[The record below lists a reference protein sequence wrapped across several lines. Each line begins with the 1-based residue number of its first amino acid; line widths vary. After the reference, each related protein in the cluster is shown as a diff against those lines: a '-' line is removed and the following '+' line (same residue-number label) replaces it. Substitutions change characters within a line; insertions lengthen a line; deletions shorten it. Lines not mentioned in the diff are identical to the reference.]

1 LTAMMDAQVWAEEQ
15 FVRCDLKDQ
24 RRTKRLVGLAAH
36 VLCHPSGSLPEQ
48 TAGMADLKAAYRLF
62 ACEDVNFEAIAAP
75 HWEQTRRR
83 SPGTYLVLDDTT
95 ELDFG
100 IHRELQGMGRTGNGG
115 GWGFLL
121 HSALLVSAEDE
132 EIFGLAGQK
141 IRYRKPKPKK
151 ENTTQRLK
159 RDRESEL
166 WGQVIDQVGPPPVG
180 VRWVHVMDRGAD
192 NFEVYCH
199 CQQQRSDWVVRVTQK
214 ARKVIVPGG
223 TTMPLSKYLKG
234 LPVVGTYEL
243 QLRGHGPQPARG
255 HRKKQAAQPART
267 ATLEVRIG
275 PLHMPFPNHK
285 SPYLQQMSPL
295 PIAMWVV
302 HAKEVDPPKGAEP
315 VEWILL
321 TSLPVESFED
331 AWLIL
336 GYYEKRWLIE
346 EWHKA
351 LKTGCRVE
359 CRQLKS
365 KEGLERITALLSVVA
380 VRLLQLKSAARTNP
394 GRFARDVIPLH
405 WIKMLVAARKRLK
418 NVAAMAM
425 TIGEF
430 YRELAKLGGFLG
442 RKSDGEPGWLTI
454 WRGWQQ
460 LYLLVRG
467 AELAK
472 TTK

>member
-1 LTAMMDAQVWAEEQ
+1 MTVTMDARGWAEEQ
-15 FVRCDLKDQ
+15 FGQCNLSDE
-24 RRTKRLVGLAAH
+24 RRTRRLVSLAAE

-48 TAGMADLKAAYRLF
+48 TADMADLKAAYRLL
-62 ACEDVNFEAIAAP
+62 ACDDMGFEDIAGP

-83 SPGTYLVLDDTT
+83 PAGTYLVLDDTT

-100 IHRELQGMGRTGNGG
+100 IHRAISGMGQTGNGG

-121 HSALLVSAEDE
+121 HSALMVAAEGE
-132 EIFGLAGQK
+132 EIIGLAGQK

-166 WGQVIDQVGPPPVG
+166 WGQVIDQVGPPAEG

-199 CQQQRSDWVVRVTQK
+199 CREQRADWVARVTQK
-214 ARKVIVPGG
+214 TRNILAANGK
-223 TTMPLSKYLKG
+223 TAPLSQYLRT
-234 LPVVGTYEL
+234 LPLLGGYEL
-243 QLRGHGPQPARG
+243 QLRAHGPQAACG
-255 HRKKQAAQPART
+255 HRKKRAAQPART
-267 ATLEVRIG
+267 AKLEVRVG
-275 PLHMPFPNHK
+275 QLQVPFPTHQ
-285 SPYLQQMSPL
+285 SPYLKRQAAE

-302 HAKEVDPPKGAEP
+302 HAVEVDAPNEVEA

-321 TSLPVESFED
+321 TSLPVKSFND
-331 AWLIL
+331 AWRIM
-336 GYYEKRWLIE
+336 GYYERRWLIE

-359 CRQLKS
+359 FRQLKS
-365 KEGLERITALLSVVA
+365 KGGLERLTGLLSVVA

-394 GRFARDVIPLH
+394 DRPASQVVPRH

-418 NVAAMAM
+418 HTAATTM

-430 YRELAKLGGFLG
+430 YRELARLGGFLG
-442 RKSDGEPGWLTI
+442 RKSDGEPGWITI
-454 WRGWQQ
+454 WRGWQK
-460 LYLLVRG
+460 LYMLVRG
-467 AELAK
+467 GELVQTIK
-472 TTK
+472 